1 MFGLESKQ
9 KNALNYTVH
18 KDAGL
23 HVVRNAHQNC
33 TMRGVGGEMTCKKAN
48 QIYNRNYQIV

>member
-9 KNALNYTVH
+9 KKALKYTVH

-23 HVVRNAHQNC
+23 HVVINAHQNC
-33 TMRGVGGEMTCKKAN
+33 TMRGGEGDL
-48 QIYNRNYQIV
+48 